1 MNLKKPMI
9 KKEWLF
15 MNAERKKED
24 IIWCCSIC
32 GSLNNIKNIQCG
44 KCQKIQE
51 PTDTK
56 Y

>member
-1 MNLKKPMI
+1 MI

-15 MNAERKKED
+15 MNTEPKNLKKEQ

-32 GSLNNIKNIQCG
+32 GSFNGIKNPQCG
-44 KCQKIQE
+44 KCEKHKE
-51 PTDTK
+51 PTDIT